1 VADDARRP
9 DSALRRTGGARG
21 VLLLLGAAQ
30 QGSERAAAKP
40 TTMHGRGLARAG
52 KRKMKLGH
60 GCTWGGGVE
69 PQGNILRKNINQGG

>member
-1 VADDARRP
+1 VADDAQRP
-9 DSALRRTGGARG
+9 DSALRQTGGARG

-52 KRKMKLGH
+52 KKMKLGH

-69 PQGNILRKNINQGG
+69 SQGNILRKKINQGG